1 MITWEKQSKTQ
12 TKEESHAY
20 HGIIKLCFN
29 IKRFKDLVELKS
41 VEKGMNLGVEFI
53 YNLKVVAFSV
63 IQNYSHLKFKEFPK
77 VHFIASYGCIAHSTN
92 KSVRKSKTKLLQ
104 QTFCCSIHMASRL
117 AHYLAIGRT
126 PEWICG
132 HLLLLFFLWGGEGGK
147 AQWWEDFPLRQCGQ
161 ALVQPCA
168 HIWWASESG
177 YLSTFLWQDFTSP
190 HAEASTYINFN
201 VIWKTWTYAV
211 HKFVGVLSV
220 HSFERGQGIW
230 IFFKN

>member
-1 MITWEKQSKTQ
+1 MITREKQSITQ
-12 TKEESHAY
+12 TKEESQAY

-132 HLLLLFFLWGGEGGK
+132 HLLLLFFLWGGAGEGGK
-147 AQWWEDFPLRQCGQ
+147 AQW
-161 ALVQPCA
+161 
-168 HIWWASESG
+168 
-177 YLSTFLWQDFTSP
+177 
-190 HAEASTYINFN
+190 
-201 VIWKTWTYAV
+201 
-211 HKFVGVLSV
+211 
-220 HSFERGQGIW
+220 
-230 IFFKN
+230 

>member
-1 MITWEKQSKTQ
+1 
-12 TKEESHAY
+12 
-20 HGIIKLCFN
+20 
-29 IKRFKDLVELKS
+29 
-41 VEKGMNLGVEFI
+41 MNLGVEFI

-132 HLLLLFFLWGGEGGK
+132 HLLLLFFLWGGEGRGGGEGSVVRGLSPSSM
-147 AQWWEDFPLRQCGQ
+147 WPSFSS
-161 ALVQPCA
+161 ALCPHLVGFRIRLPF
-168 HIWWASESG
+168 
-177 YLSTFLWQDFTSP
+177 YLSLTGFYLPSCRNQHLHQFQCDLEDMNICCTQVCWC
-190 HAEASTYINFN
+190 
-201 VIWKTWTYAV
+201 
-211 HKFVGVLSV
+211 FVCTL
-220 HSFERGQGIW
+220 F
-230 IFFKN
+230 